1 MQMNKEPNLEI
12 TFNHILDVWITPEV
26 IRRQESRRIPKPYD
40 LRAAQVIF
48 YPDGRP
54 CEIRLNEEVQFLG
67 KVKLKEGVSDKRKGD
82 PIYLQE
88 IEGYESFHLPEDEDP
103 NCGHITIYRF
113 PDHWIIAFDAIYNKG
128 IATEHLSAARQFL
141 AAAQQALPANSM
153 RVFVDTCFSAAEL
166 TAKALLI
173 TTPLPGENT
182 KMSHGRI
189 HSRYNFQAKLG
200 NVDVSHKDA
209 LNRLAALRASARYL
223 NNTLDI
229 AESEASALVQAVQDA
244 IDFVSRRIQRHRST

>member
-1 MQMNKEPNLEI
+1 MEKEPNWEI
-12 TFNHILDVWITPEV
+12 TFNHILEIWITPEV
-26 IRRQESRRIPKPYD
+26 IRRQESGSIPRPYD

-54 CEIRLNEEVQFLG
+54 HQIRLNEEVRFLG
-67 KVKLKEGVSDKRKGD
+67 KVKLKADKLNKRKGD
-82 PIYLQE
+82 SVYLHD
-88 IEGYESFHLPEDEDP
+88 IEGYESFYLPEDEDP

-113 PDHWIIAFDAIYNKG
+113 SDHWIIAFDAIYNKG
-128 IATEHLSAARQFL
+128 LSTEHLAAAQEFL
-141 AAAQQALPANSM
+141 VAAQQALAANSM

-173 TTPLPGENT
+173 TTPHPGENT
-182 KMSHGRI
+182 KMSHGKI

-200 NVDVSHKDA
+200 NIDTSHKDT
-209 LNRLAALRASARYL
+209 LNRLADLRSSARYL

-229 AESEASALVQAVQDA
+229 SKDEASALIQGVQDA
-244 IDFVSRRIQRHRST
+244 ISFVSQRIRKDMST